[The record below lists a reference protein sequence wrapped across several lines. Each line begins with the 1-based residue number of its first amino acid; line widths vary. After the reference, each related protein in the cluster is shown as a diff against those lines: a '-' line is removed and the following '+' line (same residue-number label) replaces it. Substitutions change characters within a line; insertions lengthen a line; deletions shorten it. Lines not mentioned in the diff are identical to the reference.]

1 MVVDMEVPGLPL
13 QVANPAAIQ
22 LTGYSKDEMVGR
34 NCRFLRNDD
43 QGCYVN
49 GRERKAPELRAIR
62 RSITEARTVVL
73 KVLNYRKDGT
83 PFENILSL
91 HPVHHSTT
99 QAYCYSIGLQAAY
112 DPTAADETRALQLQR
127 LEQLRQLLPTV
138 FISEADATRFEQA
151 AAVDATSVGERAKLK
166 FEHAMER
173 ETLVM
178 LTQLAC
184 AIDVHA
190 ALRHLVSLQP
200 ARDALQRWLQQR
212 AKAADPRLAAL
223 TALIEAPH
231 LAERD
236 AASQPGAVAAP
247 ILAEDGLLR
256 FVASKEVR
264 PLLEMLLAVD
274 RGLDATSSG
283 LVWQEPSPS
292 ATMQSPATQQLLL
305 QLVALGRAIPLMFTI
320 GDPQTGALLFANDAY
335 YQATEQSPEDAL
347 GMPWRAAHSAT
358 SAIHANATIEQALA
372 DQMDCVL
379 DLTLTGCQHEGLPA
393 LAAIHSFGAS
403 ETTASETPASDTM
416 LSASLLVAIYV
427 HRPSADH
434 LAVQVARKLAKLLR
448 LLPDPPLQTT

>member
-1 MVVDMEVPGLPL
+1 
-13 QVANPAAIQ
+13 
-22 LTGYSKDEMVGR
+22 
-34 NCRFLRNDD
+34 
-43 QGCYVN
+43 
-49 GRERKAPELRAIR
+49 
-62 RSITEARTVVL
+62 
-73 KVLNYRKDGT
+73 
-83 PFENILSL
+83 
-91 HPVHHSTT
+91 
-99 QAYCYSIGLQAAY
+99 
-112 DPTAADETRALQLQR
+112 
-127 LEQLRQLLPTV
+127 
-138 FISEADATRFEQA
+138 
-151 AAVDATSVGERAKLK
+151 
-166 FEHAMER
+166 
-173 ETLVM
+173 
-178 LTQLAC
+178 
-184 AIDVHA
+184 
-190 ALRHLVSLQP
+190 
-200 ARDALQRWLQQR
+200 
-212 AKAADPRLAAL
+212 
-223 TALIEAPH
+223 
-231 LAERD
+231 
-236 AASQPGAVAAP
+236 VAAP